1 MPIAPLSTTHRP
13 HDCTVRKAVST
24 WLAGDYRCGDE
35 PKLIGAIRRGIGTRL
50 PDLEIKEIIYAG
62 WERASTEGEI
72 LAALLSANEP
82 AEIGATA

>member
-1 MPIAPLSTTHRP
+1 MSIAPLSATHRP

-35 PKLIGAIRRGIGTRL
+35 PTLIGAIRRGIGTRL

-62 WERASTEGEI
+62 WERASTESEI
-72 LAALLSANEP
+72 LAELVSGSQSVD
-82 AEIGATA
+82 IGTAA